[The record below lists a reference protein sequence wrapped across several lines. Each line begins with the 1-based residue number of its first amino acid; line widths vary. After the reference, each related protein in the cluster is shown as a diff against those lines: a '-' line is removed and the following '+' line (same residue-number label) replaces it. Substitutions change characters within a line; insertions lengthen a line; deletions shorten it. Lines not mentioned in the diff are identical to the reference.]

1 MSDLPPIGDRLD
13 SWKSIADYLQRD
25 LATVRRWEKNL
36 GLPVRRVAGSGRSV
50 FAYRAEID
58 AWLQTEKAMPP
69 PPAAPVALSAP
80 ATASRRSPGRWLVL
94 ILAILSMSGGFL
106 ARQPEAT
113 ADDLQVEATSAGLI
127 ARTSRGVEQWR
138 HQFPATYK
146 TVILPGSVQVANG
159 THPGVYFA
167 SSYRASRTEDHVES
181 GELTFLDLTGST
193 QRSFSFTDQV
203 TFQGRSFGPPWAVS
217 AFAVDDAADTRR
229 VAVSGHHYVWD
240 PSIVAIL
247 DERWQRHGRFVYAGW
262 IEAVRWL
269 GPDRLVIAGF
279 SNAQDAGMIALLDA
293 AALDGQG
300 PEAAGSRHFCEACGT
315 DRPLRMFAFPRTELN
330 RVTASPFNR
339 VVVQTMTDRIIA
351 RAIEMPSSGGDAD
364 AVYEFNSSLDL
375 VSATFSERYWE
386 LHRALEFEGKI
397 AHTRQ
402 QCPDR
407 DGPRQVRMWEP
418 ATGWHPIKSTTY
430 VRSR

>member
-1 MSDLPPIGDRLD
+1 MSDLPPPEDRLD

-25 LATVRRWEKNL
+25 VATVRRWEKTL

-50 FAYRAEID
+50 FANRAEID
-58 AWLQTEKAMPP
+58 AWLQTEKAIPL
-69 PPAAPVALSAP
+69 AAPVALSAP
-80 ATASRRSPGRWLVL
+80 ATVRRFHLRWVVL
-94 ILAILSMSGGFL
+94 ILAILAMTGVFL
-106 ARQPEAT
+106 ARQPEPT
-113 ADDLQVEATSAGLI
+113 ADDLRVEATSDGLI
-127 ARTSRGVEQWR
+127 ARTSRGVEEWR

-146 TVILPGSVQVANG
+146 TVILPGSVQVTNG
-159 THPGVYFA
+159 TSPGVYFA
-167 SSYRASRTEDHVES
+167 SSFRASRTEDHVES
-181 GELTFLDLTGST
+181 GELTFLDLAGNK

-217 AFAVDDAADTRR
+217 AFAIDDAAGTRR

-240 PSIVAIL
+240 PSIVTIL
-247 DERWQRHGRFVYAGW
+247 DERWQRHGTFVYAGW

-269 GPDRLVIAGF
+269 RPDRLVIAGF
-279 SNAQDAGMIALLDA
+279 SNAQDAGMMALLDV

-300 PEAAGSRHFCEACGT
+300 PEDAGSRHFCDACGT

-351 RAIEMPSSGGDAD
+351 RTIEMPSSGGDAD

-375 VSATFSERYWE
+375 VNATFSERYWE
-386 LHRALEFEGKI
+386 LHRALEREGKI

-418 ATGWHPIKSTTY
+418 ATGWRPIK
-430 VRSR
+430 